1 MSIMVSLTKAGPN
14 FPASYVN
21 EDYIKIIEITLIWN
35 AKNGY
40 SLKYNLNFTNAFSV
54 YDFKLIA

>member
-21 EDYIKIIEITLIWN
+21 EDDINIIETTLIWN
-35 AKNGY
+35 AKNG
-40 SLKYNLNFTNAFSV
+40 
-54 YDFKLIA
+54 